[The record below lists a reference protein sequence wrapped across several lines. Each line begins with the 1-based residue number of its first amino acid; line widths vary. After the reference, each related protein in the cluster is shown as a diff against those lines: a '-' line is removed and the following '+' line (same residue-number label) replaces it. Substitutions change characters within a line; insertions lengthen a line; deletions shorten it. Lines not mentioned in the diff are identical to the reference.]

1 MLPANP
7 RRRGRGRGEG
17 HYAHDCISIP
27 RPMALNLALLNDY
40 RTCKCTMHRH
50 TAPVVFIPVSRK
62 IGDPIKLGTP
72 RPPFPGKLGTP
83 ALN

>member
-1 MLPANP
+1 MCVITTDPVPA
-7 RRRGRGRGEG
+7 
-17 HYAHDCISIP
+17 
-27 RPMALNLALLNDY
+27 
-40 RTCKCTMHRH
+40 TCGIAARELV
-50 TAPVVFIPVSRK
+50 PVFQPKLSTDPVSCK